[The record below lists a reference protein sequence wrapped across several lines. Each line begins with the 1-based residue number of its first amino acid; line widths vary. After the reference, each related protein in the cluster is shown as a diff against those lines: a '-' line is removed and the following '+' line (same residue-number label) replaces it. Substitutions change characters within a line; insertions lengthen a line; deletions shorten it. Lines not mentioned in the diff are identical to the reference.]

1 MRMSKVSI
9 ARYNGDMVKDIKESM
24 ELIGIHDKVV
34 DKSIMIKVN
43 ACRPGYAPGQVTNP
57 EFLKATI
64 EILKEY
70 TSDITVCEA
79 DGQRFSAWVA
89 LEKSGLKK
97 ATLEAGA
104 KVINL
109 SEAERITVKV
119 PNHLHFE
126 TLELPEPLINTDVF
140 IDMCLMKTHKLTDV
154 TLGLKNLF
162 GCIPYYDRVLMHK
175 YIHELLPDAASVLK
189 PDIALMDAIV
199 GMEGD
204 GPIAGIPKR
213 LNLIL
218 CSDNVVALDYVAVQ
232 IMGFNP
238 EKIKHI
244 SNAIKKLPIEPL
256 HIYGCSVNKVK
267 LKFKPAA
274 YDLISKLEREVQRN
288 AILSRFVYLNPTIF
302 KIVKWTG
309 WKLRDLTGYTKK
321 YEKDLEKSG
330 EDADLYDIIGS
341 RRGD

>member
-1 MRMSKVSI
+1 MSKVSI
-9 ARYNGDMVKDIKESM
+9 VRYNGDMAKDIKRSM
-24 ELIGIHDKVV
+24 ELTGVLDKSVE
-34 DKSIMIKVN
+34 KSIMIKVN

-57 EFLKATI
+57 QFLKATI
-64 EILKEY
+64 EVLKEY
-70 TSDITVCEA
+70 ATNITVCES
-79 DGQRFSAWVA
+79 DGQRFSAWTA

-97 ATLEAGA
+97 AALEAGA

-119 PNHLHFE
+119 PNPLHFE
-126 TLELPEPLINTDVF
+126 TLELPEPLMDTDVF
-140 IDMCLMKTHKLTDV
+140 INMCLMKTHKLTDV
-154 TLGLKNLF
+154 TLGLKNMF
-162 GCIPYYDRVLMHK
+162 GCIPFYNRVLMHK

-189 PDIALMDAIV
+189 PDISLMDAVV

-213 LNLIL
+213 MNLIL
-218 CSDNVVALDYVAVQ
+218 CSDNVVALDYVAAQ

-238 EKIKHI
+238 AKIKHV
-244 SNAIKKLPIEPL
+244 SNAIKKMPIEPL
-256 HIYGCSVNKVK
+256 SIYGCSIDEVK
-267 LKFKPAA
+267 AKFRPAA

-288 AILSRFVYLNPTIF
+288 PILARFVYLNPTIF

-321 YEKDLEKSG
+321 YERDLQESG
-330 EDADLYDIIGS
+330 EDIDMYDFISS
-341 RRGD
+341 RTGD

>member
-1 MRMSKVSI
+1 MSKVSI
-9 ARYNGDMVKDIKESM
+9 VRYSGGMVNDIRKSM
-24 ELIGIHDKVV
+24 ELIGLNNGLV
-34 DKSIMIKVN
+34 DKSIIIKVN
-43 ACRPGYAPGQVTNP
+43 ACRPGYAPGQVTSP
-57 EFLKATI
+57 EFLKAAI
-64 EILKEY
+64 EVFKEY
-70 TSDITVCEA
+70 TPDITVCES

-126 TLELPEPLINTDVF
+126 TLEIPEPLINSGIF
-140 IDMCLMKTHKLTDV
+140 IDMCLMKTHKLTNV

-162 GCIPYYDRVLMHK
+162 GCIPFYDRVLMHK
-175 YIHELLPDAASVLK
+175 FIHELLPDAVSILK
-189 PDIALMDAIV
+189 PNIALMDAIV

-213 LNLIL
+213 MNLIL
-218 CSDNVVALDYVAVQ
+218 CSDNVVALDYVAAQ

-244 SNAIKKLPIEPL
+244 SNAVKKMPIEPL
-256 HIYGCSVNKVK
+256 SIYGSSVDEVK
-267 LKFKPAA
+267 SKFKPAA

-309 WKLRDLTGYTKK
+309 WKLRDLTGYTKR
-321 YEKDLEKSG
+321 YEKDLQESG
-330 EDADLYDIIGS
+330 EDVNLYDIIGS